1 MLPTRHTHKWDGLL
15 VYTLSSAGWVFFRFE
30 VQLVY
35 TPAASLAFF
44 RVFQAGRGCSRW
56 LAPRP
61 MTNVLGGQGHAT
73 YEHGLFLNGEPASRA
88 EVNRARMKHSAE
100 KELVALAS
108 KDSGFGAG
116 HWNWQPVG
124 GRTVRTIPQPLARC
138 PASLPH
144 LHV

>member
-1 MLPTRHTHKWDGLL
+1 MLPTRHTHKWGGLL
-15 VYTLSSAGWVFFRFE
+15 VYTLSSAGWFFFAGE

-35 TPAASLAFF
+35 TPSQFGLFSS
-44 RVFQAGRGCSRW
+44 RVFGW